1 MQLLRRRDPLHA
13 PLCQQCAQRG
23 RFNWLVEQLGAV
35 RAGLFAHM
43 RAPIGCNQDGCEI
56 GTEAATQLVDGGYTV
71 AVVEV
76 VIYQETVRR
85 YFGFC
90 GDRYGGREIRRLED
104 PAAPAPEQRFH
115 AVEYRQVIVDAQ
127 NGDARKLHAVDITSH
142 ALMQSHRNGR

>member
-1 MQLLRRRDPLHA
+1 
-13 PLCQQCAQRG
+13 
-23 RFNWLVEQLGAV
+23 
-35 RAGLFAHM
+35 M

-56 GTEAATQLVDGGYTV
+56 GTEAATQLIDGAYTV

-115 AVEYRQVIVDAQ
+115 AIEYRQVIVDAQ
-127 NGDARKLHAVDITSH
+127 NRDARKLHAVDLTSH
-142 ALMQSHRNGR
+142 ALMLPNGNGR